1 MVTQLSTRAHNFIDF
16 CFAHFLSSFCSA
28 FMMPFFF
35 FFFTPGVIH
44 LLTNML
50 FQVPVGVLIER
61 EIGYVNRTN
70 ERFRF

>member
-1 MVTQLSTRAHNFIDF
+1 MLLWCLI
-16 CFAHFLSSFCSA
+16 
-28 FMMPFFF
+28 FFF
-35 FFFTPGVIH
+35 FFSPGIIH

-70 ERFRF
+70 KGLGFKETVLSRN